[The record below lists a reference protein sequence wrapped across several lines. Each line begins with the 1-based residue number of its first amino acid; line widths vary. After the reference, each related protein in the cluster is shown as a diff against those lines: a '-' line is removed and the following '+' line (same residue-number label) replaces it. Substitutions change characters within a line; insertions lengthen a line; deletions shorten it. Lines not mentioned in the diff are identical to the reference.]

1 MSICSP
7 FYLIAL
13 YENQARP
20 LTSDCRSQI
29 WAQFET
35 FLSCQVWA
43 KLRHSRHILW
53 NSLRWLFTRRKVT
66 SKIMSDFQSHRFVQ
80 ETRDLWSQIV
90 LRFAICNQKSF
101 ITPQSYIRNNTFQSH
116 RCLWVLTNLI
126 KIEISY
132 QTVWDITRLLFSR
145 SKIWHEL
152 VSICSAFNLIAWDEK
167 RLRSH

>member
-1 MSICSP
+1 MRSLFQKTSTKVSICSP

-20 LTSDCRSQI
+20 LTSTFFILSSLSI
-29 WAQFET
+29 IET
-35 FLSCQVWA
+35 FPGYHQE
-43 KLRHSRHILW
+43 K
-53 NSLRWLFTRRKVT
+53 NQT
-66 SKIMSDFQSHRFVQ
+66 SKPCLTSVSSLCTRNN
-80 ETRDLWSQIV
+80 RDLWSQIV

-101 ITPQSYIRNNTFQSH
+101 ITPQTYIRNNTFQLH
-116 RCLWVLTNLI
+116 RRLWVLANLI

-145 SKIWHEL
+145 SKIWLEL
-152 VSICSAFNLIAWDEK
+152 VSICSVFNLIAWDEK